1 MAKPRRDPQRIP
13 TNARLDLP
21 IVRTLED
28 QAEEVDL
35 KLLTYIEVVLA
46 AAHGYSGTYLPEV
59 DLSRMPLTATQ
70 LKRRTAR
77 LTASDCI
84 DVSRDNQLKSMKIE
98 EPLLDLIRTTAADM
112 GVAYSAYIRAI
123 LREAAG
129 LKLPG
134 RGVQSSLDDITLPR
148 GGGQL
153 RRAS

>member
-46 AAHGYSGTYLPEV
+46 AAHGYSGKYLPEV
-59 DLSRMPLTATQ
+59 DLLPTPLSPEELQ
-70 LKRRTAR
+70 ERTMH
-77 LTASDCI
+77 LTSEDCV
-84 DVSRDNQLKSMKIE
+84 DVSRDNELKSLKVE
-98 EPLLDLIRTTAADM
+98 QPLLDLIKETASRL
-112 GVAYSAYIRAI
+112 GGAYSAYIRAV

-129 LKLPG
+129 LRLPG
-134 RGVQSSLDDITLPR
+134 RGIQASLEEIALPR